1 MKITHQHK
9 QALLM
14 SLGCMAIALSLPAC
28 QQEGS
33 AEKAGQKVDK
43 AVESVGQNIEDTTV
57 KAGRKMDAVK
67 QSVTEQSEKT
77 GVYIDESVTAS
88 ESSLEKA
95 GKQIDQAINKAGN
108 QIDSAKE
115 AVVDTG
121 VATGEYFDDSAITA
135 NIKASMIKDE
145 FLQASQIEVTT
156 VNGVVTLSG
165 TVDSEQLVARAIGLA
180 NSQEHVKSVQNQ
192 LMIKSD
198 VPSQQ

>member
-1 MKITHQHK
+1 MKITHHHK
-9 QALLM
+9 QALLTF
-14 SLGCMAIALSLPAC
+14 LGCMTIALSLPAC

-43 AVESVGQNIEDTTV
+43 AVESISKNIEDTTA
-57 KAGRKMDAVK
+57 KTGQKIDTVK

-77 GVYIDESVTAS
+77 GAYIDKSVTAS

-95 GKQIDQAINKAGN
+95 GKQIDQALNKAGN

-115 AVVDTG
+115 AVVDTS
-121 VATGEYFDDSAITA
+121 VATGKYIDDSAITA
-135 NIKASMIKDE
+135 NIKASVIKDE
-145 FLQASQIEVTT
+145 FLQASKIEVTT

-165 TVDSEQLVARAIGLA
+165 TVDSEQLVARAIGLV

-192 LMIKSD
+192 LMIKAN
-198 VPSQQ
+198 VPTQQ